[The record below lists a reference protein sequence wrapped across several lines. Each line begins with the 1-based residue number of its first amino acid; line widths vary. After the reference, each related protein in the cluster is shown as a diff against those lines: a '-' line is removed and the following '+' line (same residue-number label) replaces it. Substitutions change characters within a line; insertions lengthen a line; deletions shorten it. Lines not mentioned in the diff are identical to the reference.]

1 MATITLLHFKT
12 YRSIDEIEKE
22 LNKISGERYWI
33 VAKKENERTIKVI
46 FNYKITLE
54 EAVRK
59 VLNPIEIKNFFNG
72 SSSQLLTRNVIAFMH
87 FDKEILEVHRGID
100 YIFNFFIA
108 VIEKHLR
115 IKFTPYYIS
124 SDALLKIINNYSIS
138 LNQVYFKFVNGFVFE
153 MYKGKYLQHS
163 EFIKEKLR
171 NLHKNL
177 RIITVIP
184 KIRFEGI
191 PKSVSINGDKGTI
204 KFSIDDINR
213 NELLQI
219 INLIYEANK
228 K

>member
-22 LNKISGERYWI
+22 LNKINSEKYWV
-33 VAKKENERTIKVI
+33 VAKKENERTVKII

-59 VLNPIEIKNFFNG
+59 VLNPVEIKNFFNG
-72 SSSQLLTRNVIAFMH
+72 TSSQLLTRNIIAYMH

-163 EFIKEKLR
+163 EVIKEKLKS
-171 NLHKNL
+171 LHKNL

-184 KIRFEGI
+184 KIRFENF
-191 PKSVSINGDKGTI
+191 PKSISINGDRGTI
-204 KFSIDDINR
+204 KFSVDDIGR
-213 NELLQI
+213 NELVQI
-219 INLIYEANK
+219 INLIYEVNK

>member
-22 LNKISGERYWI
+22 LNKISSEKYWI
-33 VAKKENERTIKVI
+33 VAKKENERIIKII

-54 EAVRK
+54 EALRK

-72 SSSQLLTRNVIAFMH
+72 TSSQLLTRNIIAYMH

-100 YIFNFFIA
+100 YIFNFFVA
-108 VIEKHLR
+108 VLEKHLR
-115 IKFTPYYIS
+115 MKFMPYYIS
-124 SDALLKIINNYSIS
+124 PEALLKIINNYSIS

-153 MYKGKYLQHS
+153 MYKGKYLQYS
-163 EFIKEKLR
+163 EFIREKLR
-171 NLHKNL
+171 SLHKNV

-184 KIRFEGI
+184 KIRFEKF

-204 KFSIDDINR
+204 KFSVDDIGR
-213 NELLQI
+213 NELVQI
-219 INLIYEANK
+219 INLIYEVNK

>member
-1 MATITLLHFKT
+1 M
-12 YRSIDEIEKE
+12 EIEKIIKSKRKSFCIE
-22 LNKISGERYWI
+22 INDEGKIILRVPY
-33 VAKKENERTIKVI
+33 RTKD
-46 FNYKITLE
+46 N
-54 EAVRK
+54 
-59 VLNPIEIKNFFNG
+59 EIKNFFNG

-108 VIEKHLR
+108 IIEKHLR

-124 SDALLKIINNYSIS
+124 SEALFKIINNYSIS

-184 KIRFEGI
+184 KIRFEKI
-191 PKSVSINGDKGTI
+191 PKSVSINGDRGTI
-204 KFSIDDINR
+204 KFSVDDISR
-213 NELLQI
+213 NELIQI